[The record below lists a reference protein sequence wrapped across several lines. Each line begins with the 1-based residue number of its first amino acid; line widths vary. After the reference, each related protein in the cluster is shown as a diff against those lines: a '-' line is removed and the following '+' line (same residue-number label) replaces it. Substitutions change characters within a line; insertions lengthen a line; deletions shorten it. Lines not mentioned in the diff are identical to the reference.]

1 MLPRGSWSPRRG
13 EQGGCGERG
22 PPPNAQA
29 HPRGAGLA
37 PGQVA
42 LLGQPRSGGHP
53 GGCRAPGLSAKS
65 APPPL
70 SSRVAPGQPSLTQP
84 QPGGPC
90 APRPVVRGAGP
101 TSGRG
106 GGAGPGR
113 SATRAGGSDRR
124 PGGPSPGRPGP
135 GAPRGLA
142 PRPSR
147 PAVPPPAASRPAP
160 PSPRP
165 QPRAPPSRPVV
176 PLPAAS
182 RPALPPRR
190 PPPAASRPAPPA
202 PPPAQAPPRPVPA
215 SRGAWA
221 RRSSRWEAARAPA
234 AAPAPPPRAP
244 DGPAPAPVARP
255 PPRDL
260 LRARGFGRP
269 RGRRDPGQ
277 EGQHVRRPRPWGCP
291 VSWVRSPAAPQPRSP
306 APPAPPAPPWAAA
319 SSPRPGSALGRPP
332 RGAGPGPDPTRAVL
346 PGLPAEESLLDS
358 SPVVMGSPEG
368 RFHFAI
374 DRGGTFTDVFAQ
386 CPGGHVR
393 VLKLL
398 SEDPAN
404 YADAPTEGIRR
415 ILEQEGGML
424 LPRDR
429 PLDTSRIASIRM
441 GTTVAT
447 NALLERRGERVAL
460 LVTRGFRDLLHVGT
474 QARED
479 LFDLA
484 VPMPEVLY
492 EDVLE
497 VDERVVLY
505 RGEPGSGAPVKGRT
519 GDLLELQQ
527 PVDLGGLRAK
537 LEGLLSRGIRSLAV
551 VLMHSYTWA
560 QHEQQVGALARE
572 LGFTHVSLSSEAMP
586 MVRIVPRGHTACA
599 DAYLT
604 PAIQR
609 YVQGFRRGFQGQ
621 LKDVQVLFMRS
632 DGGLAPM
639 DSFSGSRAV
648 LSGPAGGVVGY
659 SATTYQ
665 AEGGQPVI
673 GFDMGGTSTD
683 VSRYAGEFEHVFEA
697 STAGVTLQAPQLDIN
712 TVAAGGGSRL
722 FFRSGLF
729 VVGPE
734 SAGAHPGP
742 ACYRKGGPVTVTDA
756 NLVLG
761 RLLPA
766 SFPCIFGPGEDQP
779 LSPEASR
786 KALEAVAT
794 EVNSFLTN
802 GPCPASP
809 LSLEEVAMGFVRVAN
824 EAMCR
829 PIRAL
834 TQARGHDPSAHVL
847 ACFGGAG
854 GQHACAIARA
864 LGMDTVHIHRHSGL
878 LSALG
883 LALADVVHE
892 AQEPCSLPYAPET
905 FVQLDQRLSRLEE
918 QCVDTLLAQGF
929 PRSQISTESFLHLR
943 YQGTDCALM
952 VSAHQH
958 PATAH
963 SPRAGDF
970 GAAFV
975 ERYMREFG
983 FIIPE
988 RPVVVD
994 DVRVRGTGRS
1004 GLRLEDV
1011 PKAQSGPPRVDKMTQ
1026 CYFEG
1031 GYQETPV
1038 YLLGELCSGHKLQ
1051 GPCLIIDSNSTI
1063 LVEPGCQ
1070 AEVTETGD
1078 IRISVGAEAPSTV
1091 GAQLDPIHLSIF
1103 SHRFMSIAEQMGRIL
1118 QRTAIST
1125 NIKERLDFSCALFG
1139 PDGGLVSNAPHIPV
1153 HLGAMQETV
1162 QFQIQ
1167 HLGADLHPGDVLL
1180 SNHPS
1185 AGGSHLPDLTVIT
1198 PVFWPGQT
1206 RPVFYVAS
1214 RGHHADIGGITPG
1227 SMPPHSTTLQ
1237 QEGAVFLSFKLVQGG
1252 VFQEDAVTEALRA
1265 PGKIPGCSGTRNLH
1279 DNLSDLRAQVAANQK
1294 GIQLVGE
1301 LIGQYGLDVVQAY
1314 MGHIQAN
1321 AELAVRDMLRAF
1333 GSSRQA
1339 RGLPL
1344 EVSAEDHMDD
1354 GSPIRLRVQINLSQG
1369 CLAPVRV
1376 VIPRGSILDPTPEAA
1391 VVGGNVL
1398 TSQRVVDVI
1407 LGAFGACAASQGCM
1421 NNVTLGNAHMGYY
1434 ETVAGGAGA
1443 GPGWHGRSGVHSH
1456 MTNTRITDPEILESR
1471 YPVIVRRF
1479 ELRLG
1484 SGGRGRFRG
1493 GDGVIRELLF
1503 REEALLSVLTERRAF
1518 QPYGLHGGEPGA
1530 RGLNLLIR
1538 KDGRTVNLGGKTSVP
1553 VFPGDVFC
1561 LHTPGGGGYGDPE
1574 DPVPPSGSP
1583 QHIPA
1588 FLERGS
1594 VYEYRRAQEAV

>member
-1 MLPRGSWSPRRG
+1 M
-13 EQGGCGERG
+13 GG
-22 PPPNAQA
+22 
-29 HPRGAGLA
+29 
-37 PGQVA
+37 
-42 LLGQPRSGGHP
+42 
-53 GGCRAPGLSAKS
+53 
-65 APPPL
+65 
-70 SSRVAPGQPSLTQP
+70 
-84 QPGGPC
+84 
-90 APRPVVRGAGP
+90 
-101 TSGRG
+101 
-106 GGAGPGR
+106 
-113 SATRAGGSDRR
+113 
-124 PGGPSPGRPGP
+124 
-135 GAPRGLA
+135 
-142 PRPSR
+142 
-147 PAVPPPAASRPAP
+147 
-160 PSPRP
+160 
-165 QPRAPPSRPVV
+165 
-176 PLPAAS
+176 
-182 RPALPPRR
+182 
-190 PPPAASRPAPPA
+190 
-202 PPPAQAPPRPVPA
+202 
-215 SRGAWA
+215 
-221 RRSSRWEAARAPA
+221 
-234 AAPAPPPRAP
+234 
-244 DGPAPAPVARP
+244 
-255 PPRDL
+255 
-260 LRARGFGRP
+260 
-269 RGRRDPGQ
+269 
-277 EGQHVRRPRPWGCP
+277 
-291 VSWVRSPAAPQPRSP
+291 
-306 APPAPPAPPWAAA
+306 
-319 SSPRPGSALGRPP
+319 
-332 RGAGPGPDPTRAVL
+332 
-346 PGLPAEESLLDS
+346 
-358 SPVVMGSPEG
+358 PEG
-368 RFHFAI
+368 RFHFAV

-415 ILEQEGGML
+415 ILEQEGGMP

-492 EDVLE
+492 EEVLE

-505 RGEPGSGAPVKGRT
+505 RGEPGAGTPVKGRT
-519 GDLLELQQ
+519 GDLLEVQQ
-527 PVDLGGLRAK
+527 PVDLGGLRGK

-551 VLMHSYTWA
+551 VLMHSYAWA
-560 QHEQQVGALARE
+560 QHEQQVGALAQE

-604 PAIQR
+604 PTIQR
-609 YVQGFRRGFQGQ
+609 YVEGFRRGFQGQ

-659 SATTYQ
+659 AATTYRV
-665 AEGGQPVI
+665 EGGQPVI

-905 FVQLDQRLSRLEE
+905 FAQLDQRLSRLEE
-918 QCVDTLLAQGF
+918 QCVDALRAQGF
-929 PRSQISTESFLHLR
+929 PRSHISTESFLHLR

-952 VSAHQH
+952 VSAHLH
-958 PATAH
+958 PATAR

-975 ERYMREFG
+975 E
-983 FIIPE
+983 
-988 RPVVVD
+988 
-994 DVRVRGTGRS
+994 
-1004 GLRLEDV
+1004 
-1011 PKAQSGPPRVDKMTQ
+1011 
-1026 CYFEG
+1026 
-1031 GYQETPV
+1031 
-1038 YLLGELCSGHKLQ
+1038 
-1051 GPCLIIDSNSTI
+1051 STI

-1167 HLGADLHPGDVLL
+1167 QLGADLRPGDVLL

-1252 VFQEDAVTEALRA
+1252 VFQEEAVTEALRA

-1333 GSSRQA
+1333 GTSRQA

-1369 CLAPVRV
+1369 SAVFDFSGTGPEVFGNLNAPRAITLSALIYCLRCLVGRDIPLNQGCLAPVRV
-1376 VIPRGSILDPTPEAA
+1376 VIPRGSILDPSPEAA

-1484 SGGRGRFRG
+1484 SGGLGRFRG
-1493 GDGVIRELLF
+1493 GDGVVRELLF

-1518 QPYGLHGGEPGA
+1518 RPYGLHGGEPGA

-1553 VFPGDVFC
+1553 VYPGDVFC
-1561 LHTPGGGGYGDPE
+1561 LHTPGGGGYGDPD
-1574 DPVPPSGSP
+1574 DPAPQLPGSP
-1583 QHIPA
+1583 QQSPA
-1588 FLERGS
+1588 FPERGS

>member
-1 MLPRGSWSPRRG
+1 MSGLGQLLTSQWQGLLSLASRHLHALLLDMSLLSSYEGLRQEIQRLAQENEELRRLVQLIQENQELKLVLKSRGSSLGFCSSGFLADVAASPRVLRRKTIKFKDA
-13 EQGGCGERG
+13 ERG
-22 PPPNAQA
+22 LPVEGP
-29 HPRGAGLA
+29 
-37 PGQVA
+37 
-42 LLGQPRSGGHP
+42 LLG
-53 GGCRAPGLSAKS
+53 
-65 APPPL
+65 
-70 SSRVAPGQPSLTQP
+70 
-84 QPGGPC
+84 
-90 APRPVVRGAGP
+90 
-101 TSGRG
+101 
-106 GGAGPGR
+106 
-113 SATRAGGSDRR
+113 
-124 PGGPSPGRPGP
+124 
-135 GAPRGLA
+135 
-142 PRPSR
+142 
-147 PAVPPPAASRPAP
+147 AS
-160 PSPRP
+160 
-165 QPRAPPSRPVV
+165 
-176 PLPAAS
+176 
-182 RPALPPRR
+182 
-190 PPPAASRPAPPA
+190 
-202 PPPAQAPPRPVPA
+202 
-215 SRGAWA
+215 
-221 RRSSRWEAARAPA
+221 
-234 AAPAPPPRAP
+234 
-244 DGPAPAPVARP
+244 
-255 PPRDL
+255 
-260 LRARGFGRP
+260 
-269 RGRRDPGQ
+269 
-277 EGQHVRRPRPWGCP
+277 H
-291 VSWVRSPAAPQPRSP
+291 
-306 APPAPPAPPWAAA
+306 
-319 SSPRPGSALGRPP
+319 
-332 RGAGPGPDPTRAVL
+332 TI
-346 PGLPAEESLLDS
+346 
-358 SPVVMGSPEG
+358 MGSPEG

-374 DRGGTFTDVFAQ
+374 DRGGTFTDIFAQ

-415 ILEQEGGML
+415 ILEQEGNIP
-424 LPRDR
+424 LPRDQ

-447 NALLERRGERVAL
+447 NALLERQGERVAL
-460 LVTRGFRDLLHVGT
+460 LVTRGFRDLLHIGT
-474 QARED
+474 QARSD

-492 EDVLE
+492 EEVLE
-497 VDERVVLY
+497 VEERVVLY
-505 RGEPGSGAPVKGRT
+505 RGKPSTGSPVKGRT
-519 GDLLELQQ
+519 GDLLEVQQ
-527 PVDLGGLRAK
+527 PVDLGSLRGK

-560 QHEQQVGALARE
+560 QHEQQVGMLARE
-572 LGFTHVSLSSEAMP
+572 LGFTHVSLSSETMP

-604 PAIQR
+604 PTIQH
-609 YVQGFRRGFQGQ
+609 YIQSFCCGFQGQ

-639 DSFSGSRAV
+639 DAFSGSRAV

-665 AEGGQPVI
+665 LEGGHPVI

-779 LSPEASR
+779 LSSEASR
-786 KALEAVAT
+786 KALEGVAT
-794 EVNSFLTN
+794 QVNSFLTN

-918 QCVDTLLAQGF
+918 QCVDALRAQGF
-929 PRSQISTESFLHLR
+929 PRSQITTESFLHLR

-952 VSAHQH
+952 VSARQH

-963 SPRAGDF
+963 SPQAGDF

-983 FIIPE
+983 FVIPE

-994 DVRVRGTGRS
+994 NVRVRGTGRS
-1004 GLRLEDV
+1004 GLQLEDA
-1011 PKAQSGPPRVDKMTQ
+1011 PKAQTGPPRLDKVTQ

-1038 YLLGELCSGHKLQ
+1038 YLLGELSCGHQLQ

-1070 AEVTETGD
+1070 AEVIETGD
-1078 IRISVGAEAPSTV
+1078 IRISVGAEAPSRAGTK
-1091 GAQLDPIHLSIF
+1091 LDPIQLSIF

-1162 QFQIQ
+1162 QFQIK

-1180 SNHPS
+1180 SNHPR

-1252 VFQEDAVTEALRA
+1252 VFQEEAVTEALRA
-1265 PGKIPGCSGTRNLH
+1265 PGKISGCSGTRNLH

-1333 GSSRQA
+1333 GTSRQA
-1339 RGLPL
+1339 QGLPL
-1344 EVSAEDHMDD
+1344 ELSAEDHMDD
-1354 GSPIRLRVQINLSQG
+1354 GSLIRLCVQINLSQG
-1369 CLAPVRV
+1369 SAVFDFSGTGPEVFGNLNAPRAITLSALIYCLRCLVGRD
-1376 VIPRGSILDPTPEAA
+1376 IPL
-1391 VVGGNVL
+1391 N
-1398 TSQRVVDVI
+1398 
-1407 LGAFGACAASQGCM
+1407 QGCM

-1443 GPGWHGRSGVHSH
+1443 GPSWHGRSGVHSH

-1471 YPVIVRRF
+1471 YPVILRRF
-1479 ELRLG
+1479 ELRPD

-1493 GDGVIRELLF
+1493 GDGIVRELLF

-1518 QPYGLHGGEPGA
+1518 RPYGLHGGEPGA
-1530 RGLNLLIR
+1530 SGLNLLIR
-1538 KDGRTVNLGGKTSVP
+1538 KDGRTVNLGAKTSVT
-1553 VFPGDVFC
+1553 VYPGDVFC

-1574 DPVPPSGSP
+1574 DPAPAPSSLP
-1583 QHIPA
+1583 QFPA
-1588 FLERGS
+1588 FSERGS